1 MRPRPVQLL
10 DHRDFPVLYVDDEPE
25 NLRVFELTFGREFSI
40 LTAASAEAGME
51 ILNENPV
58 AVVLSDQR
66 MPGVSGVQFLSR
78 VRELDPDTIRILVTA
93 YGDVE
98 TLGDAIN
105 DGSVYRYLPKPWEPE
120 DMRLTLRRAI
130 ETFALERERT
140 ALLQELST
148 INRLSRALHQ
158 EMDLERLIE
167 LLLNAMNKDL
177 GFDGG
182 ALFFFDKTGERL
194 LWKGLFPGDGEVSA
208 VLETIDFSRPL
219 AGNFLDQ
226 ILAGQSQRL
235 TLQDADRYEGPVQRW
250 LTDVSADEILVVPL
264 TGKKGVIGALAVDN
278 RRGSRS
284 FGVEDS
290 GLLDGLGTQAVIAL
304 ENARLVEA
312 LRESRAQVRRADRL
326 GTLGTLAAGL
336 AHEINNPLVSI
347 KTFLNMAP
355 EMRDQVDDSFWGDYH
370 RLAQGEL
377 ERVRGLVGTMS
388 RLGGSDSGES
398 PALRGPVAL
407 AEVVRE
413 GLGLIEHQVGN
424 EQVRLHLEVL
434 DTSPMSVHGLRDQ
447 LHQVVLNLLLNA
459 VDASPPNGVVE
470 LTLSSERS
478 DLGDWAVVEIRD
490 RGHGISEED
499 LERVFDP
506 FFTTKSPDKGS
517 GLGLMIAHQIVVD
530 HGGSVEALSE
540 LGVGSTF
547 RVRLPLLGPGE
558 TSPTTA

>member
-1 MRPRPVQLL
+1 MRPRPLQLL

-40 LTAASAEAGME
+40 LTAASAEEGME
-51 ILNENPV
+51 VLNANPV

-66 MPGVSGVQFLSR
+66 MPGVTGVQFLSR

-105 DGSVYRYLPKPWEPE
+105 DGSVYRYLAKPWEPE

-158 EMDLERLIE
+158 EMDLERLVE

-194 LWKGLFPGDGEVSA
+194 LWKGLFPGDGEVSE
-208 VLETIDFSRPL
+208 VLKAIEFSRPL

-226 ILAGQSQRL
+226 ILAGQSQHLFLR
-235 TLQDADRYEGPVQRW
+235 DADRYEGPVQRW
-250 LTDVSADEILVVPL
+250 LTEVSADEIMVVPL

-284 FGVEDS
+284 FGAEDS

-355 EMRDQVDDSFWGDYH
+355 EMRNETDDSFWGDYH

-377 ERVRGLVGTMS
+377 ERVRGLVSTMS
-388 RLGGSDSGES
+388 RLGGSDTGES
-398 PALRGPVAL
+398 PAPRGPVPL
-407 AEVVRE
+407 ADVVRE
-413 GLGLIEHQVGN
+413 GLGLIEHQVADQG
-424 EQVRLHLEVL
+424 VRFQLEVL
-434 DTSPMSVHGLRDQ
+434 DESPLSVHGLRDQ
-447 LHQVVLNLLLNA
+447 IHQVVLNLVLNA
-459 VDASPPNGVVE
+459 VDASPSGETVA
-470 LTLSSERS
+470 LTLSSERGEE
-478 DLGDWAVVEIRD
+478 GDWAVVEIRD
-490 RGHGISEED
+490 RGHGISETD
-499 LERVFDP
+499 LEMVFDP

-517 GLGLMIAHQIVVD
+517 GLGLMIAHQIVSD

-547 RVRLPLLGPGE
+547 RVRLPLLASGE
-558 TSPTTA
+558 MSPVPA